1 MPKSSLHTLIELTRQ
16 QMDSAA
22 KKLGLFNTHLQTAEK
37 KLELLTHYRTN
48 YQVHLQNTMKQG
60 IGHTQWHN
68 FNSFMHKLD
77 SAVNEQ
83 QQNVEQA
90 KNNRNIIR
98 EEFLSYQRKL
108 KSFETLL
115 KRQQQTEQLRQ
126 TKIEQKLMDE
136 FATSNYIRNLMNQT
150 DP

>member
-77 SAVNEQ
+77 SESNGSIKKFDQ
-83 QQNVEQA
+83 HG
-90 KNNRNIIR
+90 I
-98 EEFLSYQRKL
+98 
-108 KSFETLL
+108 
-115 KRQQQTEQLRQ
+115 
-126 TKIEQKLMDE
+126 KIAHYKIVLNKLMRFDSH
-136 FATSNYIRNLMNQT
+136 ANITIISTTSFQSS
-150 DP
+150 